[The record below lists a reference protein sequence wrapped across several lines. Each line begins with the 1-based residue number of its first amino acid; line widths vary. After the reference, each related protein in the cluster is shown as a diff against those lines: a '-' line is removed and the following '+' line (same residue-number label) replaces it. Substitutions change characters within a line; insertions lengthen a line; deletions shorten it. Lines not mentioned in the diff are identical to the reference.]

1 MVLLIV
7 FIAFFERE
15 KKMGRTPCCDNK
27 MGLKKGPWTSE
38 EDEVLVNF
46 IKKNGG
52 HGSWRSL
59 PKITGFI
66 SSFICLSF
74 LLVFDLLSAF

>member
-1 MVLLIV
+1 
-7 FIAFFERE
+7 
-15 KKMGRTPCCDNK
+15 MGRTPCCDK
-27 MGLKKGPWTSE
+27 KGLKKGPWTAE
-38 EDEVLVNF
+38 EDEILANY

-66 SSFICLSF
+66 SSFIYVF
-74 LLVFDLLSAF
+74 LFCFYLTC